1 MDVLGSLTQTDLD
14 NLIASGM
21 VRGLRKSD
29 RARGRKTYSF
39 VQTIDD
45 EYALFRCRQ
54 TGDCEVKRYKVKP

>member
-1 MDVLGSLTQTDLD
+1 MGVLDSLTQTDLD
-14 NLIASGM
+14 DLFVNGVIGN
-21 VRGLRKSD
+21 LRKSD